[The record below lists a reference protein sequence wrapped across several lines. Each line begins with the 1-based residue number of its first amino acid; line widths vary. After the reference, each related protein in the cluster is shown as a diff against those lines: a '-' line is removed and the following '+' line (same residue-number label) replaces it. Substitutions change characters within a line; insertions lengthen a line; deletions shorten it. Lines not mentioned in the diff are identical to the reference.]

1 MILYAD
7 DVGCVARRPSNA
19 SPSPRSARHTYLSS
33 SRLPPRP
40 GSAWLGQRA
49 KGADMVR
56 SGRLAFVSAIT
67 CASLAASVLVSPA
80 AMAVPGLQLISF
92 SSPHDSSA
100 NKRAR
105 AACPAGRQVVGA
117 AASILN
123 GQGQAI
129 LTGYRPV
136 DGGSLSYVDVAA
148 REDQTGYAGSWSLTA
163 YALCA
168 LPVAGWQIVSAT
180 NVPGSPSNA
189 TVIANCPAP
198 KRPLGFGGWIDNP
211 GAGQVIL
218 NDTYVTSVE
227 TATGATGV
235 EDEAGFAGIWSVSA
249 YAICATPVP
258 GRQVVTGAFPP
269 AGMDSSSPKSF
280 TLSCPAG
287 KSVHGIG
294 ARINGS
300 IQDTTLDDL
309 VPAANLTS
317 VTFSAFEDEDGEPGG
332 WQLRGIVVCAT

>member
-1 MILYAD
+1 
-7 DVGCVARRPSNA
+7 
-19 SPSPRSARHTYLSS
+19 
-33 SRLPPRP
+33 
-40 GSAWLGQRA
+40 
-49 KGADMVR
+49 MVR
-56 SGRLAFVSAIT
+56 SGRLVFVSVIT

-80 AMAVPGLQLISF
+80 VMAVPGLQLISF
-92 SSPHDSSA
+92 SSPYDSSA
-100 NKRAR
+100 SKRAR

-136 DGGSLSYVDVAA
+136 HDGSLSYVDAA
-148 REDQTGYAGSWSLTA
+148 AHEDQTGYAGSWSLTA

-168 LPVAGWQIVSAT
+168 LPVAGWQIVSGA
-180 NVPGSPSNA
+180 NGPGSPSNSFA
-189 TVIANCPAP
+189 SVICPAP

-218 NDTYVTSVE
+218 NATYVVSSD
-227 TATGATGV
+227 TATGAEGV

-258 GRQVVTGAFPP
+258 GREVVTGEFPS
-269 AGMDSSSPKSF
+269 ASMDSSSPKSF
-280 TLSCPAG
+280 PLRCPAG

-300 IQDTTLDDL
+300 IQDTALEDL
-309 VPAANLTS
+309 IPAANLTS
-317 VTFSAFEDEDGEPGG
+317 VTFSAFEDEDGEPDG
-332 WQLRGIVVCAT
+332 WQLRGILVCAT